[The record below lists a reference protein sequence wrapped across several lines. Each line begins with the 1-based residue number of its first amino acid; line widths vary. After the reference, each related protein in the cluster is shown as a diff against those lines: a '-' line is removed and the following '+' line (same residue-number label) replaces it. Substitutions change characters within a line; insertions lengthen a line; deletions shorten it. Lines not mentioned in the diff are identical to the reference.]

1 MNKYLSKLLYI
12 LPAKK
17 SRLVILLIFFMIVS
31 LLEAFGIGLIGP
43 FINLASE
50 PRVIGRNDFVR
61 SVYELTGSIGYNKFI
76 ALVGLLIILTFCIKS
91 YISWRVQTYVFTF
104 SYQQQGKLSDKLL
117 HTYLNAPYT
126 FHLEKST
133 NYIIQNTVNET
144 KDFSNGILIPFLTSI
159 SNFIISVSLATML
172 IFTNI
177 ATVVA
182 ILGTLLPVIII
193 FNSFKG
199 KIRRWGKQASVS
211 TEAII
216 RIINH
221 GLGGIKETKVIG
233 CAPYFEK
240 QMAEEE
246 HRYVESMSGF
256 FAFKLLPRI
265 ATETLLVVFLIG
277 FTSVFLLF
285 NQDIK
290 ELTAVLSIFSLASIR
305 LIPAFSNLVTGIS
318 SLKKYSFTLN
328 KLYNDIKELEK
339 LEKDKST
346 KVASSDYR
354 KATRELNFSKE
365 IVLDAVTYGYPN
377 ASGTALNS
385 ISMRIAKGSSIAFI
399 GKSGAGKTT
408 LVDVI
413 LGLLVPQSGDIKVDG
428 ESVYEDL
435 RSWQNLIGYIPQSI
449 FLTDETIERN
459 IAFGVSD
466 HLIDQERLK
475 KAIKAAQLEELI
487 ERLPQGTQTMVGE
500 RGVLL
505 SGGQRQRIGIAR
517 ALYHEREILILDE
530 ATAALDN
537 ETESLIT
544 EAMQSLSGQKTLIII
559 AHRLTTIK
567 DCNRVYELQK
577 GQIVKEGTYQEL
589 VEEQAIH

>member
-1 MNKYLSKLLYI
+1 
-12 LPAKK
+12 
-17 SRLVILLIFFMIVS
+17 
-31 LLEAFGIGLIGP
+31 
-43 FINLASE
+43 
-50 PRVIGRNDFVR
+50 
-61 SVYELTGSIGYNKFI
+61 
-76 ALVGLLIILTFCIKS
+76 
-91 YISWRVQTYVFTF
+91 
-104 SYQQQGKLSDKLL
+104 
-117 HTYLNAPYT
+117 
-126 FHLEKST
+126 
-133 NYIIQNTVNET
+133 
-144 KDFSNGILIPFLTSI
+144 
-159 SNFIISVSLATML
+159 
-172 IFTNI
+172 
-177 ATVVA
+177 
-182 ILGTLLPVIII
+182 
-193 FNSFKG
+193 
-199 KIRRWGKQASVS
+199 
-211 TEAII
+211 
-216 RIINH
+216 
-221 GLGGIKETKVIG
+221 
-233 CAPYFEK
+233 
-240 QMAEEE
+240 MAEEE